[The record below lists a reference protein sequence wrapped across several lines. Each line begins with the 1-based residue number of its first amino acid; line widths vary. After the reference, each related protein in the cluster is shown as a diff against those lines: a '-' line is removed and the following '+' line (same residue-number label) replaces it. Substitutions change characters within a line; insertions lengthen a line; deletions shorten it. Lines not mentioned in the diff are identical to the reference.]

1 MYAHVENLSSIPVL
15 RFRPDLVPRGD
26 DYDDMVSP

>member
-15 RFRPDLVPRGD
+15 RFRPDLVTRD
-26 DYDDMVSP
+26 DYDDMESP